1 MAKKMISMGA
11 SVEALAE
18 KMRRERGNFS
28 GRLDEIVERYN
39 ILLDLETLPD
49 FSAQEIAILAETIG
63 GSAVDRRRVRGLHL
77 DIIDA
82 ATGTSQERDILSAK
96 IEGMTAG
103 QRLKLIETLHFARK

>member
-11 SVEALAE
+11 SIEALAD
-18 KMRRERGNFS
+18 KMRESGGNFS
-28 GRLDEIVERYN
+28 GRLNQIVERYN
-39 ILLDLETLPD
+39 ILLDLEIIPD
-49 FSAQEIAILAETIG
+49 LAPKETDILRSALLG
-63 GSAVDRRRVRGLHL
+63 AVDRRKVRGLHL

-82 ATGTSQERDILSAK
+82 ATGTAQERESLSAK

>member
-1 MAKKMISMGA
+1 MISMGS
-11 SVEALAE
+11 SVEDLAE
-18 KMRRERGNFS
+18 KMKREKGNFS
-28 GRLDEIVERYN
+28 RRLDEIVERYN

-49 FSAQEIAILAETIG
+49 FSEQEVAILAETVG
-63 GSAVDRRRVRGLHL
+63 GSAIDRRRVRGLHL

-82 ATGTSQERDILSAK
+82 ALGTSQERDVLSAK